1 MHFVDMVES
10 IEYARFDGISTKNR
24 TGGRKIK
31 KVAGEEFRCEDAAR
45 ERRKFHLGNLSVVV
59 RSSIQIDPHERDK
72 MQASRA
78 SEEYEHVSLAARSR
92 LGTVC
97 HMIPTRHLS

>member
-31 KVAGEEFRCEDAAR
+31 KVVGRSSDGCEDANQVLTLAT
-45 ERRKFHLGNLSVVV
+45 FSLSW
-59 RSSIQIDPHERDK
+59 SGIHDSHERDK
-72 MQASRA
+72 MQASR
-78 SEEYEHVSLAARSR
+78 E
-92 LGTVC
+92 
-97 HMIPTRHLS
+97 

>member
-31 KVAGEEFRCEDAAR
+31 KVAGEEFRW
-45 ERRKFHLGNLSVVV
+45 L
-59 RSSIQIDPHERDK
+59 
-72 MQASRA
+72 
-78 SEEYEHVSLAARSR
+78 
-92 LGTVC
+92 
-97 HMIPTRHLS
+97 

>member
-31 KVAGEEFRCEDAAR
+31 KVAGEEFRMAVDAAR
-45 ERRKFHLGNLSVVV
+45 ERYAHLATSLSWYAPV
-59 RSSIQIDPHERDK
+59 
-72 MQASRA
+72 
-78 SEEYEHVSLAARSR
+78 SR
-92 LGTVC
+92 LD
-97 HMIPTRHLS
+97 S

>member
-31 KVAGEEFRCEDAAR
+31 KVAGEGSDGCEDAAR
-45 ERRKFHLGNLSVVV
+45 ERYFTLATFSLSWYA
-59 RSSIQIDPHERDK
+59 P
-72 MQASRA
+72 
-78 SEEYEHVSLAARSR
+78 VSTDS
-92 LGTVC
+92 T
-97 HMIPTRHLS
+97 